1 MKAIEVK
8 QAALNHGGNFTAMEL
23 VKTMYPGADESEL
36 ITLRQRILCHLMK
49 MVNKGEI
56 YRQPSKGKEV
66 LWGVNAP
73 KEVVVRPKVRTID
86 EMMVDSVL
94 LRLQRHPG
102 GMTLNDLL
110 DDIYGVG
117 VKIDTEAYSRVKRAL
132 RLMEVRGMV
141 DRVNNGNKFDRWILR
156 DD

>member
-8 QAALNHGGNFTAMEL
+8 QAALNYGGNFTAMEL
-23 VKTMYPGADESEL
+23 AKTMYPGADESEL
-36 ITLRQRILCHLMK
+36 IIIRQRILSHLMK
-49 MVNKGEI
+49 MVNTGEI
-56 YRQPSKGKEV
+56 YRQPSEGKEV

-73 KEVVVRPKVRTID
+73 KDVVIRPKVRTID
-86 EMMVDSVL
+86 EMMMNSVL
-94 LRLQRHPG
+94 LRLQRNPG

-117 VKIDTEAYSRVKRAL
+117 VKIDTEAYARVKRAL
-132 RLMEVRGMV
+132 RLMEVKGMV

>member
-8 QAALNHGGNFTAMEL
+8 QAALNYGGNFTAMEL
-23 VKTMYPGADESEL
+23 AKTMYPGADESEL
-36 ITLRQRILCHLMK
+36 ITIRQRILCHLMK
-49 MVNKGEI
+49 MVNTGEI
-56 YRQPSKGKEV
+56 HRQPSEGREV

-73 KEVVVRPKVRTID
+73 KDVVRPKARTVD
-86 EMMVDSVL
+86 EMMIDAVL
-94 LRLQRHPG
+94 LRLQRNPG

-110 DDIYGVG
+110 DNIYGVG
-117 VKIDTEAYSRVKRAL
+117 VKIDSEAYARVKRAL
-132 RLMEVRGMV
+132 RLMEVKGMV

>member
-8 QAALNHGGNFTAMEL
+8 QAALNYGGNFTAMEL
-23 VKTMYPGADESEL
+23 AKTMYPGADESEL
-36 ITLRQRILCHLMK
+36 IIIRQRILCHLVK
-49 MVNKGEI
+49 MVNTGEI

-73 KEVVVRPKVRTID
+73 KDVVIRPKVRTID

-94 LRLQRHPG
+94 LRLQRNPG
-102 GMTLNDLL
+102 GMTLNALL

-117 VKIDTEAYSRVKRAL
+117 VKIDAEAYARVKRAL
-132 RLMEVRGMV
+132 RIMEVKGMV
-141 DRVNNGNKFDRWILR
+141 DQVNNGNKFNRWILR

>member
-8 QAALNHGGNFTAMEL
+8 QAALNYGGNFTAMEL
-23 VKTMYPGADESEL
+23 AKTMYPGADGSEL
-36 ITLRQRILCHLMK
+36 IIIRQRILCHLMK
-49 MVNKGEI
+49 MVNTGEI

-73 KEVVVRPKVRTID
+73 KDVVIRPKVRTID
-86 EMMVDSVL
+86 EMMMNSVL
-94 LRLQRHPG
+94 LRLQRNPG

-117 VKIDTEAYSRVKRAL
+117 VKIDNEAYARVKRAL
-132 RLMEVRGMV
+132 RLMEVKGMV
-141 DRVNNGNKFDRWILR
+141 DQVNNGNKFNRWILR

>member
-23 VKTMYPGADESEL
+23 TKTMYPGADENEL
-36 ITLRQRILCHLMK
+36 ITLRQRVLCHLMK
-49 MVNKGEI
+49 MVNTGEI
-56 YRQPSKGKEV
+56 YRQPSEGREV

-73 KEVVVRPKVRTID
+73 KDVVRPRVRTAD
-86 EMMVDSVL
+86 ETMVDAVV
-94 LRLQRHPG
+94 LRLQRNPG
-102 GMTLNDLL
+102 GMTLNALL

-117 VKIDTEAYSRVKRAL
+117 VRIDAEAYSRVKRAL
-132 RLMEVRGMV
+132 RLMEVKGMV

>member
-8 QAALNHGGNFTAMEL
+8 QAAMNYGGNFTAMEL
-23 VKTMYPGADESEL
+23 AKTMYPGADENEL
-36 ITLRQRILCHLMK
+36 ITLRQRIAYHLMK
-49 MVNKGEI
+49 MANTGEI
-56 YRQPSKGKEV
+56 YRQSFEGTEV

-73 KEVVVRPKVRTID
+73 DNMVRPRRRTID
-86 EMMVDSVL
+86 KMMMNSVL
-94 LRLQRHPG
+94 LRLQRNTG
-102 GMTLNDLL
+102 GMTINAVL

-117 VKIDTEAYSRVKRAL
+117 VKIDGEAYARVKRAL
-132 RLMEVRGMV
+132 RMMEVEDMV

>member
-8 QAALNHGGNFTAMEL
+8 QAALNYGGNFTAMEL
-23 VKTMYPGADESEL
+23 AKTMYPGADESEL
-36 ITLRQRILCHLMK
+36 IIIRQRILCHLVK
-49 MVNKGEI
+49 MVNTGEI

-73 KEVVVRPKVRTID
+73 KDVVIRPKVRTID

-94 LRLQRHPG
+94 LRLQRNPG
-102 GMTLNDLL
+102 GMTLNALL

-117 VKIDTEAYSRVKRAL
+117 VKIDAEAYARVKRAL
-132 RLMEVRGMV
+132 RIMEVRGMV

>member
-8 QAALNHGGNFTAMEL
+8 QAALNYGGNFTAMEL
-23 VKTMYPGADESEL
+23 AKTMYPGADESEL
-36 ITLRQRILCHLMK
+36 IIIRQRILSHLMK
-49 MVNKGEI
+49 MVNTGEI
-56 YRQPSKGKEV
+56 YRQPSEGKEV

-73 KEVVVRPKVRTID
+73 KDVVIRPKVRTID
-86 EMMVDSVL
+86 EMMMNSVL
-94 LRLQRHPG
+94 LRLQRNPG

-117 VKIDTEAYSRVKRAL
+117 VKIDTEAYARVKRAI
-132 RLMEVRGMV
+132 RLMEVKGMV